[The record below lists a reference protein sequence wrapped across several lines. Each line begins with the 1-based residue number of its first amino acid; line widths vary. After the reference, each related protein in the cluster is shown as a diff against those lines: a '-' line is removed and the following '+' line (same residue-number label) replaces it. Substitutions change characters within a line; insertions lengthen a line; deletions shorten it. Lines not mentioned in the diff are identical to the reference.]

1 MDVQIKEVVD
11 RKDLKSFIRFPNTLY
26 HGNKYYVPGLAF
38 DELNTLRSDKNPAFD
53 HCEAK
58 YWLAYSQGRIV
69 GRIAG
74 IINRL
79 FIEKWNQQY
88 ARFGW
93 IDFVDDHAVSEALL
107 KTVESWAKQAG
118 MTAVHGPL
126 GFTDLD
132 REGML
137 VEGFEEL
144 GTLATT
150 YNYPYYPVHLEKMGF
165 AKDMDWVEYEF
176 SVPSELNQTIARVSE
191 IALRQNKLKLLEVK
205 NKKELLP
212 YARELFHLLSDE
224 YEGLYGVVPLT
235 EKQVDVYVKQ
245 YFGFVIPEFVPVVLD
260 ENGRMVAFG
269 ITMPSL
275 SLALQKS
282 KGNLFPFGFI
292 HLLKAMKK
300 NDRADLYLVAVKSEY
315 QYKGVNAILMN
326 RVNEVYLKHGIKK
339 VESNP
344 ELETNQNV
352 QSQWKHYV
360 RRQHKRRRCYIKH
373 LD

>member
-1 MDVQIKEVVD
+1 MDVQIKEVVNQ
-11 RKDLKSFIRFPNTLY
+11 KDLKSFIRFPNDLY
-26 HGNKYYVPGLAF
+26 RSNKYYVPGLTF
-38 DELNTLRSDKNPAFD
+38 DELNTLRRDKNPAFD

-58 YWLAYSQGRIV
+58 YWLAYSDGRIV

-79 FIEKWNQQY
+79 FVEKWKQRY

-93 IDFVDDHAVSEALL
+93 IDFVDDYAVSEALL
-107 KTVESWAKQAG
+107 KTVETWAKQSG

-144 GTLATT
+144 GTLATI
-150 YNYPYYPVHLEKMGF
+150 YNYPYYPVHLEKLGF
-165 AKDMDWVEYEF
+165 VKDTDWVEYELP
-176 SVPSELNQTIARVSE
+176 VPTKLNETIARVSE
-191 IALRQNKLKLLEVK
+191 IALRQNKLKLLEVRK
-205 NKKELLP
+205 KKELLP
-212 YARELFHLLSDE
+212 YAKGIFQLISDE

-245 YFGFVIPEFVPVVLD
+245 YFGFVIPDFVPIVVD
-260 ENGRMVAFG
+260 EHGKIVAFG

-275 SLALQKS
+275 SRALQKA

-292 HLLKAMKK
+292 HLLKAMKR
-300 NDRADLYLVAVKSEY
+300 NDRADMYLVAVKSEY
-315 QYKGVNAILMN
+315 QCKGVNAILMN
-326 RVNEVYLKHGIKK
+326 RVNEIYIKHGIKK

-360 RRQHKRRRCYIKH
+360 RRQHKRRRCYIKQ